1 MLRCFRTQTTLAS
14 RAEGLSLA
22 RCPTVAA
29 EEQDEESLSNL
40 IRGNTGACTIA
51 TAPRRSTLK
60 TLPLVGTP
68 DPPLRHNIRMNG
80 CPITHLLAP
89 LTGRTDRCGN
99 LYGRVGSVDD
109 AGLTLSTLY
118 MLSLVEYR
126 HPYLTVY
133 ASLKT
138 ETKVEVRGNF

>member
-14 RAEGLSLA
+14 RVEGPSLA

-29 EEQDEESLSNL
+29 EEQDEESLSNP

-51 TAPRRSTLK
+51 TAPRESTLK

-68 DPPLRHNIRMNG
+68 DSSFRHKIRMNG
-80 CPITHLLAP
+80 CPIAHLLAP

-99 LYGRVGSVDD
+99 LHGRVGRVDD
-109 AGLTLSTLY
+109 AGLTPSTLY
-118 MLSLVEYR
+118 MLSLVEYM
-126 HPYLTVY
+126 HPYL

-138 ETKVEVRGNF
+138 ETKVEVRGDC